1 MTDTTTN
8 LGPLSEVEGIKTRSN
23 FLRGTIAEGLLD
35 RTTGSFVV
43 DDTQLTKFH
52 GFYQQDDRDLR
63 AERKAQK
70 LEPLY
75 SFMLRARVPG
85 GIATPEQWIAIDKIA
100 GDLTSSGSLRLT
112 TRQTFQYHG
121 VYKSNLKAVIQD
133 MDKVMIDSI
142 AACGDVNRNVMCNPN
157 PVDSQVQAEAYEWAK
172 KISEHLLPKTQAYY
186 ELWFDDKR
194 VADNHVDVEPMY
206 GETYLPRKFKVAVAV
221 PPHNDVDVYANDM
234 GFIAIIEDGEL
245 KGFNVTAGGGMGT
258 THGDVKTYP
267 RTGTDFGFINKED
280 TLKIAEA
287 ILTTQRDFGN
297 RSDRKQS
304 RLKYTID
311 RIGIAK
317 YIEEV
322 ESRSGVKFAP
332 AKPVTFTQQG
342 DRFGWVKG
350 FDNRWHLTV
359 FIESGRIKDMPGK
372 TLRTGLVEMAKI
384 HQGDFRMT
392 SNQNL
397 IIANIPEDQKATIE
411 GLARQHGL
419 LGETISVL
427 KQNAMACVALPT
439 CSLAMAEAERYLP
452 EFVGK
457 VEVLTEKHGISDQ
470 PIVMRMTGCPNG
482 CARPFMAEIAFIGK
496 ADGRYNMY
504 LGADGIGTRLN
515 KLYRENIDEA
525 TILAELDQLF
535 EQYAANQHENETFG
549 NFVVRSGVIKA
560 VTEGRLFHE

>member
-1 MTDTTTN
+1 MTITA
-8 LGPLSEVEGIKTRSN
+8 PLSEVEGIKTKSN
-23 FLRGTIAEGLLD
+23 FLRGTIAEGLKN

-70 LEPLY
+70 LEPLF

-85 GIATPEQWIAIDKIA
+85 GVATPEQWLAIDKIA
-100 GDLTSSGSLRLT
+100 GDLTEAGSLRLT

-121 VYKSNLKAVIQD
+121 VYKSNLKSVIQE

-142 AACGDVNRNVMCNPN
+142 AACGDVNRNIMCNPN
-157 PVDSQVQAEAYEWAK
+157 PVESQVHTEVYGWAK
-172 KISEHLLPKTQAYY
+172 AISEHLLPNTKAYY

-194 VADNHVDVEPMY
+194 VADNHVDVEPIY
-206 GETYLPRKFKVAVAV
+206 GETYLPRKFKAAVAI

-234 GFIAIIEDGEL
+234 GFIAIIEDGKL
-245 KGFNVTAGGGMGT
+245 SGFNVAVGGGMGT

-267 RTGTDFGFINKED
+267 RAATDFGFILPED
-280 TLKIAEA
+280 TLKVAEA

-311 RIGIAK
+311 RIGVAK

-322 ESRSGVKFAP
+322 ETRSGVKFAP
-332 AKPVTFTQQG
+332 LKPVTFTQQG
-342 DRFGWVKG
+342 DRIGWVKG
-350 FDNRWHLTV
+350 VDGNWHLTL
-359 FIESGRIKDMPGK
+359 FIESGRIKDYPGRQ
-372 TLRTGLVEMAKI
+372 LRTGLTEIAKI
-384 HQGDFRMT
+384 HKGDFRMT

-397 IIANIPEDQKATIE
+397 IIASVGEAQKSTIE
-411 GLARQHGL
+411 GLARQYGL
-419 LGETISVL
+419 MGETISLL
-427 KQNAMACVALPT
+427 KENAMACVSLPT

-452 EFVGK
+452 AFVSK
-457 VEVLTEKHGISDQ
+457 VELLTEKHQLTKQ

-482 CARPFMAEIAFIGK
+482 CARPFMAEIGFVGK
-496 ADGRYNMY
+496 AAGRYNMY
-504 LGADGIGTRLN
+504 LGSDGIGSRVN
-515 KLYRENIDEA
+515 KLYKENIDEA
-525 TILAELDQLF
+525 TILSELDQLF
-535 EQYAANQHENETFG
+535 GQYAEGRQPDETFG
-549 NFVVRSGVIKA
+549 NYVVRAGVVKA
-560 VTEGRLFHE
+560 VNEGRLFHE

>member
-1 MTDTTTN
+1 MTTSA
-8 LGPLSEVEGIKTRSN
+8 PLSEVEGIKTKSN
-23 FLRGTIAEGLLD
+23 FLRGTIAEGLKN

-63 AERKAQK
+63 SERKAQK

-85 GIATPEQWIAIDKIA
+85 GVATPKQWLAIDKIA
-100 GDLTSSGSLRLT
+100 GDLTEAGSLRLT

-121 VYKSNLKAVIQD
+121 VYKSNLKAVIQE

-142 AACGDVNRNVMCNPN
+142 AACGDVNRNIMCNPN
-157 PVDSQVQAEAYEWAK
+157 PVETHVHQEVYGWAK
-172 KISEHLLPKTQAYY
+172 AISEHLLPNTKAYY

-194 VADNHVDVEPMY
+194 VADNHVDVEPIY
-206 GETYLPRKFKVAVAV
+206 GATYLPRKFKAAVAI

-234 GFIAIIEDGEL
+234 GFIAIIKDGEL
-245 KGFNVTAGGGMGT
+245 VGFNVTVGGGMGT

-267 RTGTDFGFINKED
+267 RLGTDFGFITPEH
-280 TLKIAEA
+280 TLKVAEA

-311 RIGIAK
+311 KIGIEK
-317 YIEEV
+317 YKEEV
-322 ESRSGVKFAP
+322 ETRAGIKFDAP
-332 AKPVTFTQQG
+332 AEVVFTQQG

-350 FDNRWHLTV
+350 VDNKWHLTV

-372 TLRTGLVEMAKI
+372 TLRTGLCEIAKI

-397 IIANIPEDQKATIE
+397 IIAGVPESQKATVE
-411 GLARQHGL
+411 GL
-419 LGETISVL
+419 
-427 KQNAMACVALPT
+427 
-439 CSLAMAEAERYLP
+439 
-452 EFVGK
+452 
-457 VEVLTEKHGISDQ
+457 
-470 PIVMRMTGCPNG
+470 
-482 CARPFMAEIAFIGK
+482 
-496 ADGRYNMY
+496 
-504 LGADGIGTRLN
+504 
-515 KLYRENIDEA
+515 
-525 TILAELDQLF
+525 
-535 EQYAANQHENETFG
+535 
-549 NFVVRSGVIKA
+549 
-560 VTEGRLFHE
+560 

>member
-1 MTDTTTN
+1 MSEK
-8 LGPLSEVEGIKTRSN
+8 LSEVEGIKTRSKH
-23 FLRGTIAEGLLD
+23 LRGTIAEGLLD
-35 RTTGSFVV
+35 RTTGSFVD

-85 GIATPEQWIAIDKIA
+85 GVATPEQWLAIDKIA
-100 GDLTSSGSLRLT
+100 GDLTAAGSLRLT

-121 VYKSNLKAVIQD
+121 VYKSNLKAVIQE
-133 MDKVMIDSI
+133 MDKVKIDSI
-142 AACGDVNRNVMCNPN
+142 AACGDVNRNIMCNPN
-157 PVDSQVQAEAYEWAK
+157 PVDSHVHGEVYDWAR
-172 KISEHLLPKTQAYY
+172 KISEHLLPNTKAYW

-194 VADNHVDVEPMY
+194 VADNHVDEEPIY
-206 GETYLPRKFKVAVAV
+206 GDTYLPRKFKAAVAI

-234 GFIAIIEDGEL
+234 GFIAIIENGEL
-245 KGFNVTAGGGMGT
+245 AGFNVTVGGGMGT

-267 RTGTDFGFINKED
+267 RLGTDFGFVTPEH
-280 TLKIAEA
+280 TLKVAEA
-287 ILTTQRDFGN
+287 ILTTQRDYGN

-311 RIGIAK
+311 RIGIEK
-317 YIEEV
+317 YKSEV
-322 ESRSGVKFAP
+322 ETRAGVKFAEP
-332 AKPVTFTQQG
+332 KPVTFTQQG

-350 FDNRWHLTV
+350 VDNNWHLTV
-359 FIESGRIKDMPGK
+359 FIESGRIKDFPGK
-372 TLRTGLVEMAKI
+372 TLRTGLCEIAKI
-384 HQGDFRMT
+384 HKGDFRMT

-397 IIANIPEDQKATIE
+397 IIAGVPESEKATIE

-419 LGETISVL
+419 LGETISLL

-452 EFVGK
+452 EFVEK
-457 VEVLTEKHGISDQ
+457 VEGLTVKHGIDQQ

-482 CARPFMAEIAFIGK
+482 CARPFMAEIGFVGK

-504 LGADGIGTRLN
+504 LGADGIGTRSN
-515 KLYRENIDEA
+515 KLYQENIDES
-525 TILAELDQLF
+525 TILAELDTLF
-535 EQYAANQHENETFG
+535 GQYAQGREEGETFG
-549 NFVVRSGVIKA
+549 NFVVRAGVVKA
-560 VTEGRLFHE
+560 VHEGRLFHE

>member
-1 MTDTTTN
+1 MTTMPPKVDQ
-8 LGPLSEVEGIKTRSN
+8 PSAVEGIKTTSKY
-23 FLRGTIAEGLLD
+23 LRGSIADGLLD
-35 RTTGSFVV
+35 RTTGSFID

-85 GIATPEQWIAIDKIA
+85 GVATPQQWIAIDKIA
-100 GDLTSSGSLRLT
+100 GDLTEAGSLRLT

-121 VYKSNLKAVIQD
+121 VYKSKLKSVIQE
-133 MDKVMIDSI
+133 MDKVLIDSI
-142 AACGDVNRNVMCNPN
+142 AACGDVNRNIMCNPN
-157 PVDSQVQAEAYEWAK
+157 PVETHLHAEVYDWAK

-194 VADNHVDVEPMY
+194 VADNHVDVEPIY
-206 GETYLPRKFKVAVAV
+206 GETYLPRKFKAAVAV

-234 GFIAIIEDGEL
+234 GFIAIIENGEL
-245 KGFNVTAGGGMGT
+245 IGFNVTAGGGMGT
-258 THGDVKTYP
+258 THGEVKTYP
-267 RTGTDFGFINKED
+267 RAGSDFGFIAKAD
-280 TLKIAEA
+280 TIKVAEA

-297 RSDRKQS
+297 RSDRKQA

-322 ESRSGVKFAP
+322 QSRAGVTFAP

-342 DRFGWVKG
+342 DRFGWVEG
-350 FDNRWHLTV
+350 FDGRWHLTV
-359 FIESGRIKDMPGK
+359 FIESGRIKDTPGK
-372 TLRTGLVEMAKI
+372 TLRSGLVEIAKI

-397 IIANIPEDQKATIE
+397 IIANIPQDQKATIE

-419 LGETISVL
+419 MGETISLL
-427 KQNAMACVALPT
+427 KQNSMACVSLPT

-452 EFVGK
+452 AFVEK
-457 VEVLTEKHGISDQ
+457 VELLTDKHGISNQ

-496 ADGRYNMY
+496 AAGRYNMY
-504 LGADGIGTRLN
+504 LGSDGIGTRVN

-535 EQYAANQHENETFG
+535 EQYAANRQAEETFG

>member
-1 MTDTTTN
+1 MSTETK
-8 LGPLSEVEGIKTRSN
+8 LSPVEGIKTNSN
-23 FLRGTIAEGLLD
+23 YLRGTIAEGLKN
-35 RTTGSFVV
+35 RTTGSFIA

-63 AERKAQK
+63 SERKAQK

-85 GIATPEQWIAIDKIA
+85 GVATPEQWLAIDRIA
-100 GDLTSSGSLRLT
+100 GDLTAAGSLRLT

-121 VYKSNLKAVIQD
+121 VYKHNLKGVIQE
-133 MDKVMIDSI
+133 MDKVLIDSI
-142 AACGDVNRNVMCNPN
+142 AACGDVNRNIMCNPN
-157 PVDSQVQAEAYEWAK
+157 PVDSHIHGEVYDWAK
-172 KISEHLLPKTQAYY
+172 KISEHLLPNTKAYY

-194 VADNHVDVEPMY
+194 VADNHVDYEPIY
-206 GETYLPRKFKVAVAV
+206 GETYLPRKFKAAVAI

-234 GFIAIIEDGEL
+234 GFIAIIENGEL
-245 KGFNVTAGGGMGT
+245 AGFNVTAGGGMGT

-267 RTGTDFGFINKED
+267 RAASTFGFIKPED
-280 TLKIAEA
+280 TLKVAEA

-311 RIGIAK
+311 NIGVEK
-317 YIEEV
+317 YISEV
-322 ESRSGVKFAP
+322 EQRAGIKFETARE
-332 AKPVTFTQQG
+332 VLFTQQG

-350 FDNRWHLTV
+350 VEGNWHLTL
-359 FIESGRIKDMPGK
+359 FIESGRIKDYPGK
-372 TLRTGLVEMAKI
+372 QLRTGLCEIAKI

-397 IIANIPEDQKATIE
+397 IIANVPEAQKATVE

-419 LGETISVL
+419 LGETISLL
-427 KQNAMACVALPT
+427 KQNAMACVSLPT

-452 EFVGK
+452 EFVSK
-457 VEVLTEKHGISDQ
+457 VEDLTEKHGLEQQ
-470 PIVMRMTGCPNG
+470 PIVIRMTGCPNG
-482 CARPFMAEIAFIGK
+482 CARPFMAEIGFVGK

-504 LGADGIGTRLN
+504 LGSDGIGTRVN
-515 KLYRENIDEA
+515 KLYRENIDES
-525 TILAELDQLF
+525 TILEELDGLF
-535 EQYAANQHENETFG
+535 ESYSAKREENETFG
-549 NFVVRSGVIKA
+549 NYVVRAGVIKA
-560 VTEGRLFHE
+560 VHEGRLWHE

>member
-1 MTDTTTN
+1 MTTSA
-8 LGPLSEVEGIKTRSN
+8 PLSEVEGIKTKSN
-23 FLRGTIAEGLLD
+23 FLRGTIAEGLKN

-63 AERKAQK
+63 PERKAQK

-85 GIATPEQWIAIDKIA
+85 GVATPEQWLAIDKIA
-100 GDLTSSGSLRLT
+100 GDLTAAGSLRLT

-121 VYKSNLKAVIQD
+121 VYKSNLKAVIQE
-133 MDKVMIDSI
+133 MDKVLIDSI
-142 AACGDVNRNVMCNPN
+142 AACGDVNRNIMCNPN
-157 PVDSQVQAEAYEWAK
+157 PVDTHVHQEVYGWAK
-172 KISEHLLPKTQAYY
+172 AISEHLLPNTKAYY

-194 VADNHVDVEPMY
+194 VADNHVDVEPIY
-206 GETYLPRKFKVAVAV
+206 GETYLPRKFKAAVAI

-234 GFIAIIEDGEL
+234 GFIAIIRDGEL
-245 KGFNVTAGGGMGT
+245 AGFNVTVGGGMGT

-267 RTGTDFGFINKED
+267 RLGTDFGFITPEH
-280 TLKIAEA
+280 TLKVAEA

-311 RIGIAK
+311 KIGIQK
-317 YIEEV
+317 YKEEV
-322 ESRSGVKFAP
+322 ETRAGVKFDAP
-332 AKPVTFTQQG
+332 AEVVFTQQG

-350 FDNRWHLTV
+350 VDNKWHLTV

-372 TLRTGLVEMAKI
+372 TLRTGLCEIAKI

-397 IIANIPEDQKATIE
+397 IIAGVPEDQKSTVE
-411 GLARQHGL
+411 GLARKHGL
-419 LGETISVL
+419 FGETISLL
-427 KQNAMACVALPT
+427 KQNSMACVSLPT

-457 VEVLTEKHGISDQ
+457 IEALTEKHNIADQ

-496 ADGRYNMY
+496 AAGRYNMY
-504 LGADGIGTRLN
+504 LGADGIGTRSN
-515 KLYRENIDEA
+515 KLYLENIDEA
-525 TILAELDQLF
+525 TIIGELDTLF
-535 EQYAANQHENETFG
+535 GQYASDRQDGETFG
-549 NFVVRSGVIKA
+549 NFVVRAGVIKP
-560 VTEGRLFHE
+560 VYEGRLFHE

>member
-1 MTDTTTN
+1 MSLDTT
-8 LGPLSEVEGIKTRSN
+8 LSPVEGIKTNSN
-23 FLRGTIAEGLLD
+23 YLRGTIAEGLKD
-35 RTTGSFVV
+35 RTTGSFVA

-85 GIATPEQWIAIDKIA
+85 GVATPEQWLAIDKIA
-100 GDLTSSGSLRLT
+100 GDLTAAGSLRLT

-121 VYKSNLKAVIQD
+121 VYKHNLKPVIQEL
-133 MDKVMIDSI
+133 DKVLIDSI
-142 AACGDVNRNVMCNPN
+142 AACGDVNRNIMCNPN
-157 PVDSQVQAEAYEWAK
+157 PVDSHIHTEVYTWAK
-172 KISEHLLPKTQAYY
+172 KISEHLLPNTKAYW

-194 VADNHVDVEPMY
+194 VADNHVDEEPIY
-206 GETYLPRKFKVAVAV
+206 TNVYLPRKFKAAVAI

-234 GFIAIIEDGEL
+234 GFIAIIEDGQL
-245 KGFNVTAGGGMGT
+245 VGFNVTAGGGMGT

-267 RTGTDFGFINKED
+267 RAASTFGFIRPDD
-280 TLKIAEA
+280 TLKVAEA
-287 ILTTQRDFGN
+287 ILTTQRDYGN

-311 RIGIAK
+311 RIGIDK
-317 YIEEV
+317 YISEV
-322 ESRSGVKFAP
+322 EQRAGIKFEP
-332 AKPVTFTQQG
+332 AREVVFTQQG

-350 FDNRWHLTV
+350 VDNKWHLTV
-359 FIESGRIKDMPGK
+359 FIESGRIKDLPGK
-372 TLRTGLVEMAKI
+372 PLRTGLVEIAKI

-397 IIANIPEDQKATIE
+397 IIAGVPEDQKATIE
-411 GLARQHGL
+411 GLARQYGL

-452 EFVGK
+452 EFVAK
-457 VEVLTEKHGISDQ
+457 VEQLTQKHGIEEQ

-482 CARPFMAEIAFIGK
+482 CARPFMAEIGLVGK
-496 ADGRYNMY
+496 ADGRYNLY
-504 LGADGIGTRLN
+504 LGADGVGNRVN
-515 KLYRENIDEA
+515 KLYKENIDEA
-525 TILAELDQLF
+525 AILAELDGLF
-535 EQYAANQHENETFG
+535 EHYAARREADETFG
-549 NFVVRSGVIKA
+549 NFVVRAGVVKA
-560 VTEGRLFHE
+560 VNEGRLWHE